1 MTTTTEKKETMYKN
15 IIEHGK
21 DLKRVFNLDSSID
34 EVKLCKALF
43 RIENKAHSIAEDFCD
58 FPLYI
63 DEEKQEKIINDILN
77 KVDKLLNFKNQ
88 NIPVFF
94 NGDCRGFTLKIDSD
108 YMRDN
113 KIYPFYSDWGNYGII
128 APSFR
133 EV

>member
-15 IIEHGK
+15 IVEHGK
-21 DLKRVFNLDSSID
+21 NLKRVFNLDSSID
-34 EVKLCKALF
+34 EIKLCKALF
-43 RIENKAHSIAEDFCD
+43 RIENKAHSIAEDFCN
-58 FPLYI
+58 YGYESEEETEAII
-63 DEEKQEKIINDILN
+63 DIILN

-94 NGDCRGFTLKIDSD
+94 NGDPRGYTLKIDDD
-108 YMRDN
+108 YMRKN
-113 KIYPFYSDWGNYGII
+113 KIYPFHSDWGGFGII

>member
-1 MTTTTEKKETMYKN
+1 MATTTEKKETMYKN
-15 IIEHGK
+15 IVEHGK
-21 DLKRVFNLDSSID
+21 NLKRVFNLDSSID
-34 EVKLCKALF
+34 EIELCKKLF
-43 RIENKAHSIAEDFCD
+43 RIENKAHQFAEHCCNYGYE
-58 FPLYI
+58 PEEVTEKMI
-63 DEEKQEKIINDILN
+63 DNILN
-77 KVDKLLNFKNQ
+77 KVDKLLNFKSQ